1 MDTWIELRNV
11 GKWYSS
17 GNPILEHIDL
27 TVHRGQCLAVRGR
40 NGSGKTT
47 LLKII
52 AGISRPSAGV
62 VRRAPNL
69 AVGYAPEQ
77 FPKVRFR
84 AEEYLTHLGRMRR
97 MPKEALHRR
106 IRELMDLFQMNSAGP
121 ITHFSKGMTQKI
133 NLMQAVL
140 ARPDVLVLDEPL
152 SGLDAASQAEFVRL
166 ILRFKQEGA
175 AVIVTGHEPGF
186 ADAWADRSLAIE
198 HGRLKALPLNNTGI
212 SFLEEP
218 SAWITDQW
226 GVN

>member
-1 MDTWIELRNV
+1 MDTLIELRNV

-17 GNPILEHIDL
+17 GKPILEQIDL
-27 TVHRGQCLAVRGR
+27 TVHHGQCLAIRGR
-40 NGSGKTT
+40 NGSGKST
-47 LLKII
+47 LLKMI

-62 VRRAPNL
+62 IRLAPNL

-97 MPKEALHRR
+97 MPRQELHSR
-106 IRELMDLFQMNSAGP
+106 IRELMDLFQMRSAGP
-121 ITHFSKGMTQKI
+121 ITQFSKGMTQKV

-140 ARPDVLVLDEPL
+140 ARPDVLVMDEPL

-175 AVIVTGHEPGF
+175 AIIMTGHEPGF
-186 ADAWADRSLAIE
+186 ADAWADRTMVIE
-198 HGRLKALPLNNTGI
+198 HGRLREMPVKEPGTSSG
-212 SFLEEP
+212 EEP
-218 SAWITDQW
+218 SAWISDQW